1 MRPRGWLILIALA
14 GCRLPDPTPPAAE
27 FLVAD
32 GSSTY
37 WVTSNRS
44 GIHARVSPLILARA
58 GDHYYEVFVGES
70 TRSYEDAIF
79 SAEPIWRRDL
89 VTGDTTLLWQDP
101 KITAW
106 ENVYLAKNPNAHLVD
121 PDDSDDDAV
130 ALSAT
135 GESDIIGVVGKYLLY
150 THRSMIQNPDM
161 ERADTARGIID
172 VGRVKTVEMSV
183 ITHDT
188 AAFSGGGTRTDGV
201 TRWQHNGYEVIAR
214 FDTARAQ
221 SEMMLK
227 DKRRH
232 IWKLGFVNSAV
243 PRIIWLDEPRV
254 DSKIRTALA
263 HAFEGAISDDDLSQ
277 LAARRLHRNIPPR
290 THSQ

>member
-1 MRPRGWLILIALA
+1 
-14 GCRLPDPTPPAAE
+14 
-27 FLVAD
+27 
-32 GSSTY
+32 
-37 WVTSNRS
+37 
-44 GIHARVSPLILARA
+44 
-58 GDHYYEVFVGES
+58 
-70 TRSYEDAIF
+70 
-79 SAEPIWRRDL
+79 
-89 VTGDTTLLWQDP
+89 
-101 KITAW
+101 
-106 ENVYLAKNPNAHLVD
+106 
-121 PDDSDDDAV
+121 
-130 ALSAT
+130 
-135 GESDIIGVVGKYLLY
+135 
-150 THRSMIQNPDM
+150 MIQNPDM

-172 VGRVKTVEMSV
+172 VGRAKTVEMSV
-183 ITHDT
+183 ITRDT
-188 AAFSGGGTRTDGV
+188 AAFSGGGTRAGGV

-254 DSKIRTALA
+254 DSKNRTALA

>member
-1 MRPRGWLILIALA
+1 
-14 GCRLPDPTPPAAE
+14 
-27 FLVAD
+27 
-32 GSSTY
+32 
-37 WVTSNRS
+37 
-44 GIHARVSPLILARA
+44 
-58 GDHYYEVFVGES
+58 
-70 TRSYEDAIF
+70 
-79 SAEPIWRRDL
+79 
-89 VTGDTTLLWQDP
+89 
-101 KITAW
+101 
-106 ENVYLAKNPNAHLVD
+106 
-121 PDDSDDDAV
+121 
-130 ALSAT
+130 
-135 GESDIIGVVGKYLLY
+135 
-150 THRSMIQNPDM
+150 
-161 ERADTARGIID
+161 
-172 VGRVKTVEMSV
+172 
-183 ITHDT
+183 
-188 AAFSGGGTRTDGV
+188 
-201 TRWQHNGYEVIAR
+201 VIAR